1 MKRGSFFL
9 REAQSESPKRIRK
22 DVEHL
27 FYVWDGKK
35 KCNSPPLDANPR
47 FHCSIPNFFCTVGRC
62 GSTCTLRVGQGF
74 ECRRKEINFNSE
86 FPSGLCLRP
95 FEPFIKLSHSS
106 HILERNTVRKEQW
119 RVKSSRT
126 QKWGKFHAGEIL
138 SAANG
143 FHSI

>member
-1 MKRGSFFL
+1 MQTQGFIVLYPTSFVPLAGVEVHVPYELDRGSD
-9 REAQSESPKRIRK
+9 A
-22 DVEHL
+22 V
-27 FYVWDGKK
+27 GKK
-35 KCNSPPLDANPR
+35 
-47 FHCSIPNFFCTVGRC
+47 SILTPNF
-62 GSTCTLRVGQGF
+62 
-74 ECRRKEINFNSE
+74 RRDYVYK
-86 FPSGLCLRP
+86 P